1 MERLGEDEISSI
13 FERISEDDDKDS
25 FFVVCKKFF
34 KVTSFHFQW
43 LHNKLPD
50 LLYDM
55 LIASPKMVSF
65 ECHKPL
71 SNNHMK
77 LIADSC
83 PNLKNLMLSIEQN
96 LDPKDG
102 KLEFNDV
109 GLLAVA
115 DACSH
120 LVYVDVSKRLR
131 FKEIGIGSLVRSC
144 KNLRT
149 LILTGC
155 VNVTDKSLKIIAEAT
170 CLNALNLR
178 GCYLI
183 SDLGLEYLA
192 NGDLKNCLHTLYLSE
207 CDRITDNGIIHLK
220 KLVTLSSLSFLLC
233 GDEITDYGIVALCE
247 LPNIK
252 SLNLDFL
259 INITD
264 ISLLEIG
271 RKYLNIMSISF
282 SGCKRITRVG
292 LHAFSGHPYLSELRL
307 FSCYKISWEDVQSIA
322 LTLPSLSVIRL
333 SRNTKKQMPEAG
345 YESFYINGNHYHI
358 EWR

>member
-1 MERLGEDEISSI
+1 MEQPGEDEISSI
-13 FERISEDDDKDS
+13 FERISNREDKNS
-25 FFVVCKKFF
+25 FAIVCKKFF
-34 KVTSFHFQW
+34 KVASFHLRK

-83 PNLKNLMLSIEQN
+83 PNIKSLMISVEQN
-96 LDPKDG
+96 LDYEVG

-109 GLLAVA
+109 GLQAVA
-115 DACSH
+115 DACIH
-120 LVYVDVSKRLR
+120 LVYVNLRGRLH
-131 FKEIGIGSLVRSC
+131 FTEIGIGSLVRSC

-149 LILTGC
+149 LVLIDC
-155 VNVTDKSLKIIAEAT
+155 VNVTDKALKIIAEAT
-170 CLNALNLR
+170 CLNTLNLQ

-192 NGDLKNCLHTLYLSE
+192 NGDLKHCLDRLYLDK

-220 KLVTLSSLSFLLC
+220 KLVTLSYMSFLRC
-233 GDEITDYGIVALCE
+233 GGKITDYGIVSLCE
-247 LPNIK
+247 LPNIE
-252 SLNLDFL
+252 SLNLDYLF
-259 INITD
+259 NITD
-264 ISLLEIG
+264 ISLLEINC
-271 RKYLNIMSISF
+271 KCLNIFSISF
-282 SGCKRITRVG
+282 NGCKRITGVG
-292 LHAFSGHPYLSELRL
+292 LYAFYGHPHLSQLGL

-322 LTLPSLSVIRL
+322 LTLPSLKLISL
-333 SRNTKKQMPEAG
+333 SRSMKKPMPEAG
-345 YESFYINGNHYHI
+345 YEAFYINNTQCWI
-358 EWR
+358 EWK